1 MEAGQIAALV
11 GAAAMLVILWPA
23 ARRALA
29 DGAPVLRWI
38 LAWVAV
44 LVAVVLAYQ
53 LILAPMGI
61 GLR

>member
-11 GAAAMLVILWPA
+11 GAVAMLVILWPA

-29 DGAPVLRWI
+29 DGAPVLRWA
-38 LAWVAV
+38 LVWAAV
-44 LVAVVLAYQ
+44 LGAVLAAYA
-53 LILAPMGI
+53 LVLEPMGI

>member
-11 GAAAMLVILWPA
+11 AAVAMLVILWPA

-29 DGAPVLRWI
+29 DGAPVLRWA
-38 LAWVAV
+38 LAWAAV
-44 LVAVVLAYQ
+44 IAAVVAAYVWV
-53 LILAPMGI
+53 LAPMGI

>member
-11 GAAAMLVILWPA
+11 AGLAMLVILWPA
-23 ARRALA
+23 ARRSLA
-29 DGAPVLRWI
+29 NGAPVLRWAV
-38 LAWVAV
+38 AWAAV
-44 LVAVVLAYQ
+44 LVAVLLAYQ